1 MEYGGTSHNRTVYAS
16 PLLGNDGQRRCRDVA
31 RYVSAMNLDGTLCE
45 MRSKLV
51 GILYKIYIDKVYQNN
66 IKL

>member
-1 MEYGGTSHNRTVYAS
+1 MEYGGTAHNTPVYAS
-16 PLLGNDGQRRCRDVA
+16 SLLGNDGQRHRRDVA
-31 RYVSAMNLDGTLCE
+31 RYVSTMNLDGTLCE

>member
-1 MEYGGTSHNRTVYAS
+1 
-16 PLLGNDGQRRCRDVA
+16 
-31 RYVSAMNLDGTLCE
+31 MNLDGTLCE